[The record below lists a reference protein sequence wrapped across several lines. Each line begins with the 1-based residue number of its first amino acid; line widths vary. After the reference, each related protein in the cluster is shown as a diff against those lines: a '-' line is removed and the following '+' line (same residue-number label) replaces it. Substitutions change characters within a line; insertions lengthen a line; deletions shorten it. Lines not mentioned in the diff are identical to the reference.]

1 MRKRSIVLTTTVVL
15 CLSSVAMAHRKG
27 QGPVQRR
34 LRAAFTVDRAQSV
47 RDSLA
52 ARDLA
57 RVSLLQVAVSK
68 MISANKG
75 TAGIE
80 SAQGLAPELLNPK
93 GLRISPTPTKISAL
107 PLSLRKALVGKAA
120 ESTTIYDVKDKLS
133 NALVGYMFVEAL
145 GQTDASDGVAAN
157 AIHEIRRHTVISKS
171 SATPLVV
178 FHSTQQIGAA
188 RPRIRAERSGRRLSG
203 YPVLPALEMLSRQI
217 DR

>member
-1 MRKRSIVLTTTVVL
+1 
-15 CLSSVAMAHRKG
+15 
-27 QGPVQRR
+27 
-34 LRAAFTVDRAQSV
+34 
-47 RDSLA
+47 
-52 ARDLA
+52 
-57 RVSLLQVAVSK
+57 
-68 MISANKG
+68 
-75 TAGIE
+75 
-80 SAQGLAPELLNPK
+80 
-93 GLRISPTPTKISAL
+93 
-107 PLSLRKALVGKAA
+107 
-120 ESTTIYDVKDKLS
+120 
-133 NALVGYMFVEAL
+133 MFVEAL